1 MPALT
6 TYSSVTL
13 GVNTPVQLT
22 LPTTPSGHYV
32 LYLLNT
38 VTGGKLYISDR
49 NNPGANATSFMLPTG
64 LYSPALPVSNPLWIA
79 SDTAGTVSA
88 YCSPRLGA

>member
-6 TYSSVTL
+6 TYSSIPLV
-13 GVNTPVQLT
+13 VNTPVQVT
-22 LPTTPSGHYV
+22 LPTSAGHYT

-38 VTGGKLYISDR
+38 IAGGKLYISDR
-49 NNPGANATSFMLPTG
+49 NTAGNNATSFMLPTG
-64 LYSPALPVSNPLWIA
+64 LYSPALPVSNPVWIA

-88 YCSPRLGA
+88 YCAAAR